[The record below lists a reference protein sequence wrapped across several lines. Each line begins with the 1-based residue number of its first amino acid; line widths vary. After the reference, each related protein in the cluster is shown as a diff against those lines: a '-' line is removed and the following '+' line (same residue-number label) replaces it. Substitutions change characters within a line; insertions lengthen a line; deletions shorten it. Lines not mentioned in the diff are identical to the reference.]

1 MRKTI
6 VLILLS
12 LITVP
17 FMFANEAEDSEWF
30 IGKPIRSFV
39 YSGLKSIKAEDI
51 DNVLD
56 KYIGEEFTYEILG
69 EIQDTLY
76 SEIKDGFDELSPSAD
91 KDANGDLILLFDF
104 VEKPRVE
111 SIKFE
116 GNKSFSDRKLRGT
129 LSVQE
134 GNAFYINETK
144 QGEAEIAKL
153 YKGDGFREVE
163 VTSSYTQNEE
173 TKAASIVYTID
184 EGYKTRLSEFAF
196 IGNYS
201 FNDSELINAMKK
213 AEDTLKV
220 SGYFEDGK
228 VKNNVEAIKKLYEE
242 NGFIDAVISDMPI
255 EDISENVEQKGYMFR
270 LPIRIVEGQQW
281 KLGSVVFIGVEK
293 LNENDLKKHISMSF
307 GDVLNRNK
315 LNEDIDKISGDY
327 YDNGYIY
334 SNFDTS
340 FKRNEND
347 GTIDVILKVTE
358 GVQSVVEDI
367 KLSGNN
373 KTKDYVFLRE
383 ITMKKGEVFS
393 RQKLIK
399 SMQNIYNTTLISDI
413 NYSLSPGK
421 EEGSV
426 VVTFIVTEAK
436 QMDLTLGIT
445 FGGNTTGFPLSLLAS
460 VSEKNLVGKGMKLTA
475 GVQLNTDYQ
484 AVTFSWNDSWV
495 GDKRWANGVSF
506 QFERAYKKDILKRNP
521 SPNSDFLYGRNEAF
535 PAGYSSYE
543 DWMAHK
549 ESLPGSKYLMSYT
562 MYRFSLGYNTG
573 YTWSFDPGRL
583 TLSGSLS
590 FGLNRVYYDENSGIP
605 YEYLVYKYHQAWQWS
620 NMLSVSI
627 QWDGRDFVQNTTN
640 GYLLSQSF
648 TYAGGVLGGLSN
660 YIRSNT
666 SVSGYVSLFKIGNGI
681 KPRALVLSLTSN
693 LGLMLP
699 QWWGC
704 DVDTGRTQ
712 GWQWHDPKYGATK
725 NEMLYIDGMLVSRGT
740 DSVYDLS
747 FLWDT
752 IVELSF
758 PIAVD
763 IINFEVFTSI
773 TAGAKELAFNK
784 PLSVTWYGA
793 LGLGVRLK
801 ISGFPLGLY
810 FVGNYS
816 YTDGMA
822 GVEWKTGGIFNYV
835 RPVLSISTSLF

>member
-6 VLILLS
+6 ILFLLS
-12 LITVP
+12 LIFIP
-17 FMFANEAEDSEWF
+17 FLFAKEAEDSEWF
-30 IGKPIRSFV
+30 IGKPIRGFV
-39 YSGLKSIKAEDI
+39 YSGLKNIKDYDI

-56 KYIGEEFTYEILG
+56 KYIDKEFTYELLG

-76 SEIKDGFDELSPSAD
+76 TEIKDGFDNVNPSAD
-91 KDANGDLILLFDF
+91 KNDKDELILLFDF

-116 GNKSFSDRKLRGT
+116 GNNSFSDRKLRGT

-134 GNAFYINETK
+134 GNAFYVNEVK
-144 QGEAEIAKL
+144 QGDAEIIKL
-153 YKGDGFREVE
+153 YKSDGFREVK
-163 VTSSYTQNEE
+163 VSSSYTQNEE
-173 TKAASIVYTID
+173 TKAASIVYVID
-184 EGYKTRLSEFAF
+184 EGYKSRLSEFVF
-196 IGNYS
+196 NGNYS

-213 AEDTLKV
+213 ADDTLKV

-228 VKNNVEAIKKLYEE
+228 VKNNIEAIKKFYEE
-242 NGFIDAVISDMPI
+242 NGYIDVVVNALPI
-255 EDISENVEQKGYMFR
+255 EDVSENVKEKGYRFR
-270 LPIRIVEGQQW
+270 LPIRIIEGQQW
-281 KLGSVVFIGVEK
+281 KIGSVVLLGAEK
-293 LNENDLKKHISMSF
+293 LNESDLKKHISMSF
-307 GDVLNRNK
+307 GDIMNMK
-315 LNEDIDKISGDY
+315 KINEDIDKISGDY

-334 SNFDTS
+334 SRFDTS
-340 FKRNEND
+340 MKRNEND
-347 GTIDVILKVTE
+347 GTIDIILNITE
-358 GVQSVVEDI
+358 GIQSVVEDI
-367 KLSGNN
+367 KISGNN

-383 ITMKKGEVFS
+383 VTMKKGEVFS

-426 VVTFIVTEAK
+426 VVTFVVTEAK

-460 VSEKNLVGKGMKLTA
+460 VSDKNLAGKGMKLTA

-549 ESLPGSKYLMSYT
+549 EALPGSKDLMNYT

-573 YTWSFDPGRL
+573 YTWAFDPGRL

-590 FGLNRVYYDENSGIP
+590 FGLNRVYYDENAGIP

-620 NMLSVSI
+620 NMLSVSV
-627 QWDGRDFVQNTTN
+627 QWDGRDLVQNTTK

-648 TYAGGVLGGLSN
+648 TYAGGILGGLSN

-666 SVSGYVSLFKIGNGI
+666 SVSGYVSLFKIGKGI
-681 KPRALVLSLTSN
+681 KPRALVLSITSN

-773 TAGAKELAFNK
+773 TAGAKELSLNK

-793 LGLGVRLK
+793 IGLGVRLK

>member
-111 SIKFE
+111 NIKFE

-184 EGYKTRLSEFAF
+184 EGYKSRLSEFAF